1 MRGDVTARLKNVSI
15 LCVRSHFCR
24 SKQWRLTVCPL
35 HIYFSNVSTGH
46 ILLVSSHRQPPN
58 AKYFQIISW
67 ISVTPA
73 YLNLLFFFLA
83 SCPPVCF
90 FSSLADWK
98 KWWLPLIPALGR
110 AEICLADSTADY
122 LAEEEVRACVCLSA
136 FFAKLCGIFFFVCLC
151 LFPVYDG
158 LDKDL
163 PSFHTLFIWDEG
175 LLGGQWVSFQCA
187 DVLPSSADDTIG
199 VKRGLFLVSVI

>member
-46 ILLVSSHRQPPN
+46 ILPVSSHRQPPN

-73 YLNLLFFFLA
+73 YLNLLFFFHQLSTSLFFFLPRRLKKMMA
-83 SCPPVCF
+83 PIDPGSGKSWDLSCRF
-90 FSSLADWK
+90 HGWLFSR
-98 KWWLPLIPALGR
+98 GGGQG
-110 AEICLADSTADY
+110 
-122 LAEEEVRACVCLSA
+122 VRLLVCL
-136 FFAKLCGIFFFVCLC
+136 FAKLCGIFFFVCFC

-175 LLGGQWVSFQCA
+175 SLGGQWVSFQCA

>member
-15 LCVRSHFCR
+15 LCLRSHFCR

-73 YLNLLFFFLA
+73 YLNLLFFFFA

-136 FFAKLCGIFFFVCLC
+136 FFAKLCGIFFLFAFVSSLCTTVSIRIYHHSTLC
-151 LFPVYDG
+151 LFEMKARWGGSGFLFSVQMWY
-158 LDKDL
+158 L
-163 PSFHTLFIWDEG
+163 PAQTTQSELNEG
-175 LLGGQWVSFQCA
+175 YFW
-187 DVLPSSADDTIG
+187 
-199 VKRGLFLVSVI
+199 SV

>member
-46 ILLVSSHRQPPN
+46 ILPVSSHRQPPN

-73 YLNLLFFFLA
+73 YLNLLFFFHQLSTSLFFFLPRRLKKMMA
-83 SCPPVCF
+83 PIDPGSGKSWDLSCRF
-90 FSSLADWK
+90 HSWLFSR
-98 KWWLPLIPALGR
+98 GGGQG
-110 AEICLADSTADY
+110 
-122 LAEEEVRACVCLSA
+122 VRLLVCL
-136 FFAKLCGIFFFVCLC
+136 FAKLCGIFFLFAFVSSLCTTVSIRIYHHSTLC
-151 LFPVYDG
+151 LFEMKARWGGSGFLFSVQMWY
-158 LDKDL
+158 L
-163 PSFHTLFIWDEG
+163 PAQTTQSELNEG
-175 LLGGQWVSFQCA
+175 YFW
-187 DVLPSSADDTIG
+187 
-199 VKRGLFLVSVI
+199 SV

>member
-46 ILLVSSHRQPPN
+46 ILPVSSHRQPPN

-73 YLNLLFFFLA
+73 YLNLLFFFHQLSTSLFFFLPRRLKKMMA
-83 SCPPVCF
+83 PIDPGSGKSWDLSCRF
-90 FSSLADWK
+90 HSWLFSR
-98 KWWLPLIPALGR
+98 GGGQG
-110 AEICLADSTADY
+110 
-122 LAEEEVRACVCLSA
+122 VRLLVCL
-136 FFAKLCGIFFFVCLC
+136 FAKLCGIFFLFAFVSSLCTTVSIRIYHHSTLC
-151 LFPVYDG
+151 LFEMKARWGGSGFLFSVQMCY
-158 LDKDL
+158 L
-163 PSFHTLFIWDEG
+163 PAQTTQSELNEG
-175 LLGGQWVSFQCA
+175 YFW
-187 DVLPSSADDTIG
+187 
-199 VKRGLFLVSVI
+199 SV